1 MKKNFLSDF
10 NTFLVTLLNIDSAY
24 LTASMNEQIS
34 FIIERSRTE
43 KSYWLGR
50 IGQIMNYSREQAVN
64 ELIKS
69 LGIHEKI
76 AHIDS
81 YVNSLQP

>member
-1 MKKNFLSDF
+1 MSK
-10 NTFLVTLLNIDSAY
+10 Y
-24 LTASMNEQIS
+24 P

-81 YVNSLQP
+81 YVKSLQP